1 MKLAW
6 IVIALLGAGFIG
18 ARLAFSKGRLPWWL
32 RDIFL
37 TGWEYI
43 LVGAALGPTGFSVI
57 DPAYFATLNP
67 FLALG
72 LGWAGLIFGLQLRWR
87 DVARIDP
94 SMLKL
99 AVGQSLAVWL
109 GLVVFFYEA
118 IRLFAPIPSQEALAS
133 AMVAAAAGAISSP
146 TAISLVA
153 NSLGRTSARAART
166 LLMVATLDLAP
177 AVIVVGL
184 TLCFFSVEGGGA
196 FSFQRGMVYLSYSA
210 VTAVAMAAFYRF
222 LGKERLS
229 PEEELTAALGFIALL
244 SGLAFYLRL
253 SPLFLTLLCGAALA
267 NILKPGD
274 NLYKLLYATEKPFY
288 VTLLIISGLLWKE
301 TGVTAWVAAGIFV
314 AARLALKTAAI
325 DGAIRFMPKG
335 SRLSA
340 GAGLA
345 LSSQG
350 ALALAIGINH
360 QIAFTGHAANLVFA
374 VIIISTM
381 ANEMAAPFLV
391 RRYLGRAGK

>member
-1 MKLAW
+1 MLA
-6 IVIALLGAGFIG
+6 AGFIG
-18 ARLAFSKGRLPWWL
+18 ARLAFSKDRLPGYL

-43 LVGAALGPTGFSVI
+43 LIGAALGPSGFSVI
-57 DPAYFATLNP
+57 DSTVFETLDP

-72 LGWAGLIFGLQLRWR
+72 LGWAGLIFGIQLRWR
-87 DVARIDP
+87 DLARIDP
-94 SMLKL
+94 SILKL

-118 IRLFAPIPSQEALAS
+118 IMLYAPIPLQEALAS
-133 AMVAAAAGAISSP
+133 ASVAAAAGAISSP

-153 NSLGRTSARAART
+153 PSFGRTSARAVRT

-177 AVIVVGL
+177 AVVVVGL
-184 TLCFFSVEGGGA
+184 TLCFFSVEDGGM

-210 VTAVAMAAFYRF
+210 VTAMAMAAFYRF
-222 LGKERLS
+222 LGGERLK

-253 SPLFLTLLCGAALA
+253 SPLFLTLLCGMALG
-267 NILKPGD
+267 NMLKPGD
-274 NLYKLLYATEKPFY
+274 NLYKLLYSTEKPFY
-288 VTLLIISGLLWKE
+288 VTLLIISGLLWQE
-301 TGVTAWVAAGIFV
+301 TGVTAWVSAAIFV
-314 AARLALKTAAI
+314 AARIALKTAAI
-325 DGAIRFMPKG
+325 EGAIRFTPKG
-335 SRLSA
+335 SRLHT

-360 QIAFTGHAANLVFA
+360 HLAFTGHAANLIFA

-381 ANEMAAPFLV
+381 ANEITAPFLI
-391 RRYLGRAGK
+391 RRYLGGAGK

>member
-6 IVIALLGAGFIG
+6 IVIVLLAAGFAG
-18 ARLAFSKGRLPWWL
+18 ARLAFSKDRLPWGL

-43 LVGAALGPTGFSVI
+43 LIGAALGQAGFSLV
-57 DPAYFATLNP
+57 DHAYLESLDP

-72 LGWAGLIFGLQLRWR
+72 LGWAGLIFGIQLRWR

-94 SMLKL
+94 SILKL

-109 GLVVFFYEA
+109 GLLGFFYA
-118 IRLFAPIPSQEALAS
+118 TVRLFAPLPAEEALAVS
-133 AMVAAAAGAISSP
+133 SVAAAAGAISSP

-153 NSLGRTSARAART
+153 PSFGRGSARAVRT

-177 AVIVVGL
+177 AVILVGL
-184 TLCFFSVEGGGA
+184 TLCFFSPEDGRA

-210 VTAVAMAAFYRF
+210 VTAMAMAVFYRF
-222 LGKERLS
+222 LGSERLR
-229 PEEELTAALGFIALL
+229 PEEELTAVLGFIALL
-244 SGLAFYLRL
+244 SGIAFYLRL

-274 NLYKLLYATEKPFY
+274 NIYKLLYSTEKPFY
-288 VTLLIISGLLWKE
+288 VTLLIISGLLWQE
-301 TGVTAWVAAGIFV
+301 TGVTAWVAAVVFV
-314 AARLALKTAAI
+314 AARAILKTITI
-325 DGAIRFMPKG
+325 DGAAWFMPKG
-335 SRLSA
+335 SRLGA

-360 QIAFTGHAANLVFA
+360 QLAFTGYAADLVYA

-381 ANEMAAPFLV
+381 ANEIAAPFLI

>member
-6 IVIALLGAGFIG
+6 IVIALLAAGSIG

-43 LVGAALGPTGFSVI
+43 LVGAALGPSGFSVI
-57 DPAYFATLNP
+57 DPAYIETLDP

-99 AVGQSLAVWL
+99 AVGQSLVVWL

-118 IRLFAPIPSQEALAS
+118 IRLYAPIPSQEALAS

-184 TLCFFSVEGGGA
+184 TLCFFSVEDGGA

-222 LGKERLS
+222 LGRERLN

-267 NILKPGD
+267 NTLKPGD

-301 TGVTAWVAAGIFV
+301 TGVTAWMAAGIFV
-314 AARLALKTAAI
+314 AARIALKTAAI
-325 DGAIRFMPKG
+325 DVAIRFMPKG

-381 ANEMAAPFLV
+381 ANEIAAPFLV

>member
-43 LVGAALGPTGFSVI
+43 LVGAALGPVGFSVI
-57 DPAYFATLNP
+57 DPAYLETLDP

-99 AVGQSLAVWL
+99 AVGQSLVVWL

-118 IRLFAPIPSQEALAS
+118 IGLFAPIPPQEALAS

-184 TLCFFSVEGGGA
+184 TLCFFSVEDGAA

-267 NILKPGD
+267 NTLKPGD

-314 AARLALKTAAI
+314 AARIALKTATI

-335 SRLSA
+335 SRLHA

-381 ANEMAAPFLV
+381 ANEMAAPFLA

>member
-6 IVIALLGAGFIG
+6 IVIALLAAGFIG

-43 LVGAALGPTGFSVI
+43 LIGAALGSAGFSVI
-57 DPAYFATLNP
+57 DPAYLETLDP

-99 AVGQSLAVWL
+99 AVGQSLVVWL

-118 IRLFAPIPSQEALAS
+118 IRLCAPIPSQEALAS

-184 TLCFFSVEGGGA
+184 TLCFFSVEDGAA

-267 NILKPGD
+267 NTLKPGD

-314 AARLALKTAAI
+314 AARIALKTAAI
-325 DGAIRFMPKG
+325 NVAIPFMPKG

-381 ANEMAAPFLV
+381 SNEIAAPFLI